1 MDIKDIKNLPLILPS
16 NECSNDDYHNGFLKG
31 FVGSTTL
38 GMMDRL
44 TPIQVLLDTFTENEA
59 TKVGSAFHL
68 LMESEEEFGNKVLFA
83 GKDGRS
89 KEYKEAMSGE
99 KDKIVLTEKW
109 SPIIHGMRNSILQ
122 HPDVL
127 SLIKHHSSRFE
138 VTAAINDVLK
148 LKCRPDVVRQG
159 IIDETKDIIID
170 YKTTK
175 SVAPDRF
182 ATSVKDYSYHI
193 QAAHYIYV
201 WERATKRKV
210 EDFIFIAVEKERP
223 HLCNVFRLDEDT
235 LEEGRVAHK
244 KAMYKYKNCAETDIW
259 GGYEQ
264 VVHTLRLKRWDFKH
278 TKPKQHGIT

>member
-1 MDIKDIKNLPLILPS
+1 MEDLATARI
-16 NECSNDDYHNGFLKG
+16 
-31 FVGSTTL
+31 ST
-38 GMMDRL
+38 GQIAQR
-44 TPIQVLLDTFTENEA
+44 IIHKSVSEDT
-59 TKVGSAFHL
+59 
-68 LMESEEEFGNKVLFA
+68 EEEHSFKLV
-83 GKDGRS
+83 
-89 KEYKEAMSGE
+89 KE
-99 KDKIVLTEKW
+99 
-109 SPIIHGMRNSILQ
+109 IIN
-122 HPDVL
+122 
-127 SLIKHHSSRFE
+127 
-138 VTAAINDVLK
+138 
-148 LKCRPDVVRQG
+148 
-159 IIDETKDIIID
+159 DETKDIIID

-182 ATSVKDYSYHI
+182 ATSVRDYSYHI

-244 KAMYKYKNCAETDIW
+244 KAMYKFKNCAETDIW

-264 VVHTLRLKRWDFKH
+264 VVHTLSLPRWAFKH